1 MNLETNVENYDTSI
15 LHSVHCLSHLEV
27 KRCGGEE
34 DTTTC
39 GGGGGGAAVR
49 GGAATSQQLASL
61 RKNVFTVELVR
72 T

>member
-1 MNLETNVENYDTSI
+1 MTPAFCTVCT
-15 LHSVHCLSHLEV
+15 VCLTW
-27 KRCGGEE
+27 KYRGRCVGEE

-39 GGGGGGAAVR
+39 GGGGAAVR